1 MTDRLVGISVVG
13 HGKVSAV
20 PDLVLVYVTANSEAS
35 SAASANEQ
43 ASAAMRAMLAAAS
56 SAGVADADRR
66 TLSMNLSSW
75 RPDVGRPMVFQ
86 ANHRLLLRLRDVA
99 RSGEVV
105 QSVLGAGG
113 NNAGLDSF
121 QLTVEDPAPY
131 VDRAR
136 DLAMADARHRA
147 DELARLAGRE
157 LGFVLAI
164 REGDG
169 GGGGP
174 QPMYRSAKFAM
185 EAAGD
190 ASLPVEGGELDLT
203 LDLAVE
209 YAWSD

>member
-20 PDLVLVYVTANSEAS
+20 PDLVLVHVTANAEAN

-43 ASAAMRAMLAAAS
+43 ASTAMRAMLAAAAE
-56 SAGVADADRR
+56 AGVPDADRR

-86 ANHRLLLRLRDVA
+86 ANQRLLLRLRDVPGA
-99 RSGEVV
+99 GEVV
-105 QSVLGAGG
+105 QRVLAAGG

-121 QLTVEDPAPY
+121 QLTVEDPTPY

-136 DLAMADARHRA
+136 DLAMDDARHRA
-147 DELARLAGRE
+147 DELARLSGRQV
-157 LGFVLAI
+157 GYVLAI
-164 REGDG
+164 SE

-174 QPMYRSAKFAM
+174 QPLYGAAPRFAM
-185 EAAGD
+185 ESAAD
-190 ASLPVEGGELDLT
+190 ASMPVEGGELDIELT
-203 LDLAVE
+203 LAVE
-209 YAWSD
+209 YAWAD

>member
-20 PDLVLVYVTANSEAS
+20 PDLVLVYVTANAEAG
-35 SAASANEQ
+35 SAADANEQ
-43 ASAAMRAMLAAAS
+43 ASVAMRAMLAAAAES
-56 SAGVADADRR
+56 GVADADRR

-75 RPDVGRPMVFQ
+75 RPDVGRRMVFQ
-86 ANHRLLLRLRDVA
+86 ANQRLLLRLRDVA
-99 RSGEVV
+99 SSGEVV
-105 QSVLGAGG
+105 QRVLAAGG

-121 QLTVEDPAPY
+121 QLTVDDPDPY

-157 LGFVLAI
+157 VGFVLAVS
-164 REGDG
+164 EG
-169 GGGGP
+169 GGGGDP
-174 QPMYRSAKFAM
+174 QPMYRSAKLAF

-190 ASLPVEGGELDLT
+190 ASMPVEGGELDVTLT
-203 LDLAVE
+203 LAVE
-209 YAWSD
+209 YAWAD

>member
-35 SAASANEQ
+35 SAAAANEQ
-43 ASAAMRAMLAAAS
+43 ASVAMRAMLAAAS

-86 ANHRLLLRLRDVA
+86 ANQRLLLRLRDVA
-99 RSGEVV
+99 GSGEVV
-105 QSVLGAGG
+105 QAVLVAGG

-131 VDRAR
+131 LDRAR

-157 LGFVLAI
+157 VGYVLAVS
-164 REGDG
+164 EGVG
-169 GGGGP
+169 GVGGP
-174 QPMYRSAKFAM
+174 QPMYRSAKSWV
-185 EAAGD
+185 ESGD
-190 ASLPVEGGELDLT
+190 ASAPVEGGELEIDMSVT
-203 LDLAVE
+203 VE
-209 YAWSD
+209 YAWAD